1 MKKRKFAQK
10 HMCCLPADTSLIW
23 ATSSQRNLWHLKMTK
38 IVTNLW
44 SPLKKYKIMLPLSPD
59 LGPGQPKSCFRYRV
73 QTKDLWLLLFGCSI
87 FQRRCDRDRRIWN
100 GRDPPSCIRQPVYT
114 RCYTMEQ
121 HRKTPY
127 DTMWPCIWDPHH
139 EWPFFPRNHKA
150 ISFCSNLTR
159 TSTGVSSY
167 CSNIFSAQKSWLL
180 RFPFNVEAMLC
191 LVALICQQE
200 LWHLTRLQTGA
211 SSNFIPSPLRPLQP
225 LY

>member
-1 MKKRKFAQK
+1 MLNSVWLNTSQRWFLVLWEEILFSQMIWIFIFDEKKKVCTETY
-10 HMCCLPADTSLIW
+10 MCCLPADTSLIW

-114 RCYTMEQ
+114 RCYTIEQ
-121 HRKTPY
+121 QRKTPY

-139 EWPFFPRNHKA
+139 EWPFFP
-150 ISFCSNLTR
+150 
-159 TSTGVSSY
+159 
-167 CSNIFSAQKSWLL
+167 
-180 RFPFNVEAMLC
+180 P
-191 LVALICQQE
+191 
-200 LWHLTRLQTGA
+200 
-211 SSNFIPSPLRPLQP
+211 QP
-225 LY
+225 